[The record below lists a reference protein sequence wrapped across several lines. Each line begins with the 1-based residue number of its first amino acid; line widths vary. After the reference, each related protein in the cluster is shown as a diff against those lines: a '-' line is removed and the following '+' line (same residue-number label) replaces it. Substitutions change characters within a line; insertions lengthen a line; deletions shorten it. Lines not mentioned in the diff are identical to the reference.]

1 MHCDNI
7 DKTAG
12 WQLADVSKDN
22 EADIYP
28 VLIEVVVFN
37 ALAQPTKINA
47 LPPFIHLSGRN
58 PKLTFDPIESESSLT
73 KWCRPSSS

>member
-12 WQLADVSKDN
+12 WQLADVSRDN
-22 EADIYP
+22 EADIHP

-37 ALAQPTKINA
+37 ALAQPTKMIIW
-47 LPPFIHLSGRN
+47 LLSSTYQGVT
-58 PKLTFDPIESESSLT
+58 LS
-73 KWCRPSSS
+73 